1 MAIKFY
7 PGPWRVMMC
16 DFNTGFQ
23 PPEMVKYRPVISV
36 SKKRTDGEQLCTV
49 VPISSTAPGTVRDHH
64 YLIPQTELPHHL
76 RHEYPEA
83 WLKAD
88 MIATVAFR
96 RLNLLWHGRD
106 QYGNRV
112 YQTGRI
118 SAEHRAEISRRI
130 AAVMVLEGLDARG
143 V

>member
-1 MAIKFY
+1 MGIQFY
-7 PGPWRVMMC
+7 PGPWRVMRC

-36 SKKRTDGEQLCTV
+36 SKKRNDRVTLCTV
-49 VPISSTAPGTVRDHH
+49 VPISSTAPSLVRDHH
-64 YLIPQTELPHHL
+64 YLLPQSELPHHL

-83 WLKAD
+83 WVKVD

-96 RLNLLWHGRD
+96 RLNMLWHGRD
-106 QYGNRV
+106 HYGNRV

-118 SAEHRAEISRRI
+118 SRQHRVEISRRI
-130 AAVMVLEGLDARG
+130 ASWMVLEGLDG
-143 V
+143 DPS